1 MKKRIIKKQYIC
13 KNKNKLNS
21 MRKFTDFAKSN
32 PTKRTRRIF
41 EQEITLNQPNQEQG
55 TQNTQQT
62 GTQPIQ
68 VEVEVEVPGQNMTLQ
83 GTKSNDT
90 QTKQAQAQPEPQ
102 KAEPAKFFS
111 KLFESREMAHVYHL
125 QVKGDMGSHA
135 AHTALQ
141 EYYEGIIGFI
151 DEMIE
156 VYQGQYQII
165 EGYDIIDTKETN
177 SKDKIEYFTDLTKF
191 IKETR
196 FSCLSQEDSHLQN
209 IVDEVIAHIYKLLYK
224 LKYNK

>member
-1 MKKRIIKKQYIC
+1 
-13 KNKNKLNS
+13 
-21 MRKFTDFAKSN
+21 MRKFSDFAKINSN
-32 PTKRTRRIF
+32 RTRRIY
-41 EQEITLNQPNQEQG
+41 EQEITLNAQPSEEVQ
-55 TQNTQQT
+55 
-62 GTQPIQ
+62 TQPIQ
-68 VEVEVEVPGQNMTLQ
+68 VEVVNKEVSTDQPQVQ
-83 GTKSNDT
+83 T
-90 QTKQAQAQPEPQ
+90 QTKQAQAEPET
-102 KAEPAKFFS
+102 KKSEPAKFFS

-141 EYYEGIIGFI
+141 EFYEGILGFI

-177 SKDKIEYFTDLTKF
+177 SKDKIEYFTELTKF
-191 IKETR
+191 IKENR
-196 FSCLSQEDSHLQN
+196 FTCLSQEDTHLQN
-209 IVDEVIAHIYKLLYK
+209 IVDEVVAHTYKLLYK

>member
-1 MKKRIIKKQYIC
+1 
-13 KNKNKLNS
+13 
-21 MRKFTDFAKSN
+21 MRKFSDFAKSN
-32 PTKRTRRIF
+32 PTKKFRRIY
-41 EQEITLNQPNQEQG
+41 EQEITLNQQTEEPN
-55 TQNTQQT
+55 NTQPQQT
-62 GTQPIQ
+62 QGQPIQ
-68 VEVEVEVPGQNMTLQ
+68 VEVEVELPGQTMTQQ
-83 GTKSNDT
+83 GTKITNSET
-90 QTKQAQAQPEPQ
+90 QTKQAQSQPEQQ
-102 KAEPAKFFS
+102 KSEPAKFFS

-141 EYYEGIIGFI
+141 EFYEGIIGFI

-177 SKDKIEYFTDLTKF
+177 SKDKVQYFTDLTKF
-191 IKETR
+191 IKENR
-196 FSCLSQEDSHLQN
+196 FTCLSQEDSHLQN
-209 IVDEVIAHIYKLLYK
+209 IVDEVVAHTYKLLYK